1 MEEHWNHSY
10 KAQITS
16 EATQLVC
23 MHRFTTC
30 ACALETS
37 TYNHR
42 NIIVKRRA
50 TKHVV
55 GTTTAKPDTSI
66 ENFITWTTDETP
78 LITDMD
84 NPEFNHLEEQKQQLL
99 EELILHL
106 QNKDGISPQLL
117 QVFLH
122 LVSLKKSMDDL
133 KAYLEAYSSP
143 YEQ

>member
-1 MEEHWNHSY
+1 M
-10 KAQITS
+10 
-16 EATQLVC
+16 
-23 MHRFTTC
+23 
-30 ACALETS
+30 
-37 TYNHR
+37 
-42 NIIVKRRA
+42 RA

-55 GTTTAKPDTSI
+55 GAITAKPDTSI

-78 LITDMD
+78 LTTDMD

>member
-1 MEEHWNHSY
+1 
-10 KAQITS
+10 
-16 EATQLVC
+16 

-30 ACALETS
+30 ACALETN
-37 TYNHR
+37 THR
-42 NIIVKRRA
+42 NIIVKMRA

-55 GTTTAKPDTSI
+55 GAITTKPDTSI
-66 ENFITWTTDETP
+66 RKFITWTTKETP

-99 EELILHL
+99 KEIILHL

>member
-1 MEEHWNHSY
+1 MEKHWDHSY
-10 KAQITS
+10 KVQITS

-30 ACALETS
+30 ACALETN
-37 TYNHR
+37 THR
-42 NIIVKRRA
+42 NIIVKMRA

-55 GTTTAKPDTSI
+55 GAITTKPDTSI
-66 ENFITWTTDETP
+66 KKFITWTTEETP

-99 EELILHL
+99 EEIILHL

-117 QVFLH
+117 KVFLH